1 MTDTDRPLA
10 WCYLTAALSACHPG
24 TSAAEINALLARFN
38 EVSGTPGPI
47 DVRVFAYDG
56 AEISLVRRVVMQIA
70 EAFSKSC
77 ERECAPDTHEPETPT
92 PE

>member
-1 MTDTDRPLA
+1 MTDTDRSLA

-24 TSAAEINALLARFN
+24 TSAAEINALLARFS
-38 EVSGTPGPI
+38 EVSGADPI

-56 AEISLVRRVVMQIA
+56 AEISLVRGVVMQIA